1 MMFFFIRAGLPNSV
15 AILALAMVPLVS
27 LAVSAVPERPDVAP
41 YHSPSVTKVTEID
54 AAADC
59 AEAIDEQRPAAQI
72 DGSF

>member
-1 MMFFFIRAGLPNSV
+1 MMLFFVRAGLPNSV

-27 LAVSAVPERPDVAP
+27 LAASALPERTDVPP

-59 AEAIDEQRPAAQI
+59 AEAIDEPRPAAQI

>member
-1 MMFFFIRAGLPNSV
+1 
-15 AILALAMVPLVS
+15 
-27 LAVSAVPERPDVAP
+27 
-41 YHSPSVTKVTEID
+41 VTKVTEID